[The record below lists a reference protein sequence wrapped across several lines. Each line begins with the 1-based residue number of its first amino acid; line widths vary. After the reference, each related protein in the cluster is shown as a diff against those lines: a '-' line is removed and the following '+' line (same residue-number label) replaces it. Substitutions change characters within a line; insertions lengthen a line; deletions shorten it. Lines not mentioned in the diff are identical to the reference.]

1 MMDGRHAGGPA
12 PAAKGAPGALEAPG
26 AVRISDLS
34 DPRLDAYTRLTEREL
49 RSVLEPE
56 KGIFIAESA
65 KVIERAVEAGME
77 PVSFL
82 MGERWL
88 PQLAPMLK
96 RLADGAALRG
106 ADPAPVFV
114 APMGLMEELTGF
126 TVTRGALAAF
136 RRPRLQ
142 EAGSFLQGLAERAGG
157 RPVRVCVLEGIVD
170 HTNVG
175 AIFRSAAALNVD
187 GILVSPTCCDPLYRR
202 AVRVSM
208 GTVFQ
213 VPWCRIGGTART
225 WPKDGLSTLHGA
237 GFTCAA
243 MALTDDSV
251 PLDDPELADVG
262 RLALFMGTEGDGLTA
277 RTVAGC
283 DMAVRIPMA
292 HGVDSLNVAAAS
304 AVAFWQLCPHVS
316 NDYRYT
322 KSAFQHR

>member
-1 MMDGRHAGGPA
+1 M
-12 PAAKGAPGALEAPG
+12 
-26 AVRISDLS
+26 AVEILPIESLD
-34 DPRLDAYTRLTEREL
+34 DERLDVYTRLTEREL

-65 KVIERAVEAGME
+65 KVIERAVRAGYE
-77 PVSFL
+77 PLSFL
-82 MGERWL
+82 MGDKWVSSMGPMFDEVERRW
-88 PQLAPMLK
+88 
-96 RLADGAALRG
+96 GG
-106 ADPAPVFV
+106 TSVPAFV
-114 APMGLMEELTGF
+114 ASMDLMERLTGF

-136 RRPRLQ
+136 RRPRIVPAAEFLAGVS
-142 EAGSFLQGLAERAGG
+142 EAAGD

-213 VPWCRIGGTART
+213 VPWTRIGGAARV
-225 WPKDGLSTLHGA
+225 WPHDGLATLHDA

-251 PLDDPELADVG
+251 SLDDPSLLDID
-262 RLALFMGTEGDGLTA
+262 RLAVFMGTEGAGLNAKTI
-277 RTVAGC
+277 RGC
-283 DMAVRIPMA
+283 DTAVRIPMA

-304 AVAFWQLCPHVS
+304 AVAFWQLCPHVD
-316 NDYRYT
+316 NAYHY
-322 KSAFQHR
+322 QPGLYH